1 MEKKHLEPVKLQIE
15 DDFQIAQALRASLDN
30 GLDNVLQGSR
40 EGFSEKETLDKKS
53 VTFSDHTSVI
63 QDLEQHV
70 ISTEQFFLVLR
81 RGVPVQRVIPL

>member
-30 GLDNVLQGSR
+30 VLQGSP
-40 EGFSEKETLDKKS
+40 EGFSEKETLEKES